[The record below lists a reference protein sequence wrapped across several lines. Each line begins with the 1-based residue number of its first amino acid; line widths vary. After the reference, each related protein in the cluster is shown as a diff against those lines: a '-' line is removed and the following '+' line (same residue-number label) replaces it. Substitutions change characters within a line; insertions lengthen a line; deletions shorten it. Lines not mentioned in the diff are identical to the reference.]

1 MQSESDNIIWQ
12 ELSASNKSE
21 RTRISPSTDKI
32 YPSLYEE
39 LKEKCNPK
47 NFMLPYNREEV
58 DVANALYGELMNI
71 GRKDTEQLMNL
82 RREATDKLKI
92 YFSTAKLYQKLK
104 DYCNPISY
112 MNPYDREA
120 VKRANNYY
128 ALIEEKKDSIEE
140 LEILERNI
148 YRDVCLIKYR
158 QDKKCSIDKSVSEQK
173 CRMERLKSDEENK
186 EVNVFYLFALF
197 IWLLVVLAILF
208 YDYR

>member
-12 ELSASNKSE
+12 ELSANNKSE
-21 RTRISPSTDKI
+21 RTSISPSTDKI
-32 YPSLYEE
+32 YPSLYDE
-39 LKEKCNPK
+39 LKEKCSPSNYM
-47 NFMLPYNREEV
+47 FPYDREKI
-58 DVANALYGELMNI
+58 DVANALYGELMNF
-71 GRKDTEQLMNL
+71 GRKDTEQLINL
-82 RREATDKLKI
+82 RREATDKLNI
-92 YFSTAKLYQKLK
+92 SFSTAKLYQKLK

-148 YRDVCLIKYR
+148 CRDVCLIKYR
-158 QDKKCSIDKSVSEQK
+158 QDKRNSIDKSVSDEK
-173 CRMERLKSDEENK
+173 CRIEKLKSDERNR
-186 EVNVFYLFALF
+186 EVSVFYLFVLF